1 MNITLILFFIAL
13 ILLFAVIFMFKIIV
27 NEKKKCRELEET
39 IKAKNKSIAFL
50 YLHAQELAEIK
61 RDKEKKDEI
70 LNDAE
75 TNEEIAAV
83 VASIVAGNNKLCND
97 TKK

>member
-13 ILLFAVIFMFKIIV
+13 ILLFAVIFMFKIII
-27 NEKKKCRELEET
+27 NEKKKCREFEET

-83 VASIVAGNNKLCND
+83 VASIVADNNKLCNN

>member
-27 NEKKKCRELEET
+27 NEKKKCRELEES

-50 YLHAQELAEIK
+50 YFHAQELAEIK

-83 VASIVAGNNKLCND
+83 VASIVADNNKLCND

>member
-1 MNITLILFFIAL
+1 
-13 ILLFAVIFMFKIIV
+13 MFKIIA

-61 RDKEKKDEI
+61 KDKERKDEI
-70 LNDAE
+70 LNDAK

-83 VASIVAGNNKLCND
+83 VASIVANNNKLCND